1 MIRGLKHLAE
11 AWVFKLKNC
20 RFRRDIRNKFFT
32 GRTVWHWNNM
42 PKVVVDVPVLEV
54 FKAVVSGNLV
64 SYLAFLP
71 MAGEVGP
78 R

>member
-32 GRTVWHWNNM
+32 WRTASVW
-42 PKVVVDVPVLEV
+42 
-54 FKAVVSGNLV
+54 VSGINAAELQKCRGCNDRET
-64 SYLAFLP
+64 SAFRIYSVP
-71 MAGEVGP
+71 
-78 R
+78 